1 MSAATVEQILQK
13 IDSLGDDDRR
23 VLEERLAARFESEW
37 QQTTRDARRIARER
51 GLDQAAVDRAV
62 ETVRYQP

>member
-1 MSAATVEQILQK
+1 MSAATVEQILQQ

-23 VLEERLAARFESEW
+23 VLEERLAARFEAEW
-37 QQTTRDARRIARER
+37 QRAAQDARRVARER
-51 GLDQAAVDRAV
+51 RLDQAAIDRAV

>member
-37 QQTTRDARRIARER
+37 QQATRDARRIARER